1 MNEIEL
7 LGIVLSVLQNIR
19 RISLQLLDIIFR
31 LLQLVGIVIPFRS
44 SSLHILPWGK
54 VMQISLI
61 TQIGISSVSV
71 WGGTS
76 GKDSKILVLSNLK
89 QASFEVGLSLT

>member
-1 MNEIEL
+1 MRA
-7 LGIVLSVLQNIR
+7 G
-19 RISLQLLDIIFR
+19 
-31 LLQLVGIVIPFRS
+31 
-44 SSLHILPWGK
+44 GK

-76 GKDSKILVLSNLK
+76 GKGGKILVLSNLK

>member
-1 MNEIEL
+1 MRVEITIIL
-7 LGIVLSVLQNIR
+7 LNFLICESSVLNSFLSHR
-19 RISLQLLDIIFR
+19 YHGFHRF
-31 LLQLVGIVIPFRS
+31 
-44 SSLHILPWGK
+44 LPCAGWGK

-76 GKDSKILVLSNLK
+76 GKGGKILVLSNLK